1 MVLSLLGNTATLP
14 QVLQAAS
21 TSTRADGQP
30 AVVTVIQMLSGKKM
44 DFRVKAATL
53 LGNLCHDSSIRAQ
66 VFLPTGKFGGGG
78 WSKGQLG
85 NRRLQS
91 QAKLCA
97 LRPDNCN
104 NICNNMPL

>member
-1 MVLSLLGNTATLP
+1 MVLSLLGNTATLS

-30 AVVTVIQMLSGKKM
+30 AVVTVVQMLSGKKM

-66 VFLPTGKFGGGG
+66 VLLPTGKGGGKAESIG
-78 WSKGQLG
+78 SLG
-85 NRRLQS
+85 TRDPASN
-91 QAKLCA
+91 
-97 LRPDNCN
+97 
-104 NICNNMPL
+104 